1 MSGFTRLMNKFI
13 KEKLYD
19 FERLNAEIANFQYA
33 HIDSKSKTP
42 PGVLKQSKKQ
52 LKLSAT
58 HAWTLTRILPL
69 ILGSR
74 FQSNVYY
81 MHYMSLIEITRLL
94 TDDTYDDAK
103 LADLTQ
109 RIYTYLTEF
118 KELYPGEAITAKNA
132 QLSSLSTLHPSN
144 RASY

>member
-1 MSGFTRLMNKFI
+1 
-13 KEKLYD
+13 
-19 FERLNAEIANFQYA
+19 
-33 HIDSKSKTP
+33 
-42 PGVLKQSKKQ
+42 
-52 LKLSAT
+52 
-58 HAWTLTRILPL
+58 
-69 ILGSR
+69 
-74 FQSNVYY
+74 

>member
-33 HIDSKSKTP
+33 HIDSKSKIP

-69 ILGSR
+69 IIGSR

-94 TDDTYDDAK
+94 TRLLYDDAK

-109 RIYTYLTEF
+109 GIYTYLTEF
-118 KELYPGEAITAKNA
+118 KELYPGR
-132 QLSSLSTLHPSN
+132 SN
-144 RASY
+144 NSKKCTT